1 VPRAYRQ
8 SRPVANI
15 MQAIR
20 CRGRRDVDSVAANRF
35 AIDGKLAKGGGMIF
49 SIRYA
54 APVTVAVAM
63 CFLVAPSHA
72 QLRLPASI
80 VTCVNP
86 SSGTTW
92 EINIDYSHSTVDKNP
107 ASISE
112 SEIAWRDRK
121 DRWNYTL
128 DRKTGQLTVIVASS
142 TGGYMQFDRCKL
154 P

>member
-1 VPRAYRQ
+1 
-8 SRPVANI
+8 
-15 MQAIR
+15 
-20 CRGRRDVDSVAANRF
+20 
-35 AIDGKLAKGGGMIF
+35 MIF
-49 SIRYA
+49 SIRYT
-54 APVTVAVAM
+54 APLTVAVAIG
-63 CFLVAPSHA
+63 LVVPLTRA
-72 QLRLPASI
+72 QPPLPASTI
-80 VTCVNP
+80 TCVNP

-92 EINIDYSHSTVDKNP
+92 EINIDYNRSTVDENP